1 MEINTGAAKQFLE
14 GDDRAFEEIYN
25 SSRRLLY
32 FIIISILKDPS
43 ESEDVLQE
51 VFANLLAKRPKVKPS
66 KLQSYLCQSA
76 KNAAINTAKRRDSLI
91 DYSDL
96 LDVYGEEDH
105 DNPYLQNL
113 LEGLTDRENIIVVY
127 KIVYGFSFREIARLT
142 GISRQSANTLYKT
155 ALKKMR
161 KTYGDNPYDQ
171 QQ

>member
-1 MEINTGAAKQFLE
+1 MEINSGVAKRFLE
-14 GDDRAFEEIYN
+14 GDDRAFEEVYN

-51 VFANLLAKRPKVKPS
+51 VFANIVAKRPTVKAS

-76 KNAAINTAKRRDSLI
+76 KNAAINAAKRRDSLI

-105 DNPYLQNL
+105 DNTYLQNL
-113 LEGLTDRENIIVVY
+113 LEGLSDRENIIVVY
-127 KIVYGFSFREIARLT
+127 KIVYGFSFREIATLT
-142 GISRQSANTLYKT
+142 GISRQSANTIYKN

-161 KTYGDNPYDQ
+161 KIYGDNPYDQ
-171 QQ
+171 QK